1 MMKTISHLNSFG
13 IISGT
18 RGEPKFVK
26 PQVPVEEYHRVFPDS
41 RGSLLRV
48 LRTETGFNEGC

>member
-18 RGEPKFVK
+18 RGKPKFVK
-26 PQVPVEEYHRVFPDS
+26 PQVAVEEYHRVFPDS
-41 RGSLLRV
+41 RGRLLRI
-48 LRTETGFNEGC
+48 LRSQKVS